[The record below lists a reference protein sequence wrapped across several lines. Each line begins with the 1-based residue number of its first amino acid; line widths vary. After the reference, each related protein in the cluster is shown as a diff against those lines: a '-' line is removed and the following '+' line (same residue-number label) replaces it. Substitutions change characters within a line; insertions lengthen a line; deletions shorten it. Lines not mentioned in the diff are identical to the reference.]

1 MGQPYHTLVPG
12 YKTKTVNML
21 RLWSARATREFDL
34 QLFDVGDYSRAVEQ
48 KTSSENVTK
57 VLYPNDNTPQGKEL
71 RLKQQYFFVACSL
84 NNIIKRFMIKNVEWE
99 ELPNVAVIHLNDS
112 HPVIAIAEFMRLLVD
127 EYSWNGS
134 APGISRRGH
143 SPRPS
148 THCCRKRWRNGP
160 SG

>member
-1 MGQPYHTLVPG
+1 
-12 YKTKTVNML
+12 ML

-84 NNIIKRFMIKNVEWE
+84 NNIIKRFMVKNACSGR
-99 ELPNVAVIHLNDS
+99 N
-112 HPVIAIAEFMRLLVD
+112 
-127 EYSWNGS
+127 
-134 APGISRRGH
+134 
-143 SPRPS
+143 
-148 THCCRKRWRNGP
+148 CRMWR
-160 SG
+160 